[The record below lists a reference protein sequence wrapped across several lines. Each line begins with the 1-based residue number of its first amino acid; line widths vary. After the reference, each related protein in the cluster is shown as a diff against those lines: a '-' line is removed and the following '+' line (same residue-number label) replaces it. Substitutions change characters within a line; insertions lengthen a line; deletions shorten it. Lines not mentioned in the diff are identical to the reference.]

1 MSRLPLAFRRK
12 TALAATLALCLLPAS
27 PVLAHPDIAIT
38 LRVLFDMH
46 HGVLTGGGES
56 WSFDAAYSRVLL
68 DRYDRDR
75 NSQFTAEEASALRDK
90 LIADLGRKR
99 FFTELSVDGRQAARL
114 QPVGFTAEIHGNV
127 VTVTFA
133 FSLAGPVDLRGKSLD
148 LEVKDKDYVAA
159 FRLAETGGLQIRGD
173 GGQCRTSRAPN
184 PAHAYFAGLVVP
196 ERITLTCGPSL

>member
-1 MSRLPLAFRRK
+1 MSRLPLAFRRR
-12 TALAATLALCLLPAS
+12 TALAATLALGLLPAS

-38 LRVLFDMH
+38 LRVLFDMRR
-46 HGVLTGGGES
+46 GVLTGLGES
-56 WSFDAAYSRVLL
+56 WSFDANYSRVLL

-148 LEVKDKDYVAA
+148 LEVKDKDYTAA
-159 FRLAETGGLQIRGD
+159 FRLAEAGGLQIRGD
-173 GGQCRTSRAPN
+173 GGQCRTSHAPN

-196 ERITLTCGPSL
+196 ERITLTCDAPL